1 MIGRFNSWLDNRTG
15 FGEPLRAFLNYPVP
29 EYVHKNLL
37 YSLGGLTLIAL
48 ILQMVSGVM
57 LVFYYDP
64 SAQEAYNSVDYLTYQ
79 ASLGWLVRGVHH
91 YGASAM
97 VILVTAHM
105 LHTYFTS
112 AYKRPREINWISG
125 VLLLMLTLAFGFT
138 GYLLPWDQR
147 GYWATKVGTEIAG
160 SVPLVGNYLALFM
173 RGGEHLG
180 QVTLTR
186 FYAIHVIILPVT
198 LLSLVV
204 LHLQQLRRH
213 GMAPPITKSA
223 KARAHRFVPFYPHW
237 VLTDIILGIILLV
250 ALAGLSW
257 WIRAPLEF
265 PADPTSSN
273 YVPRPEWYFLFIFEM
288 LKYFPG
294 PWEPVAAVFLPLLV
308 VGGLIALPFL
318 DTSDERRP
326 WRKPL
331 TTGIAIICLFLIVFL
346 TIQAS

>member
-1 MIGRFNSWLDNRTG
+1 
-15 FGEPLRAFLNYPVP
+15 
-29 EYVHKNLL
+29 
-37 YSLGGLTLIAL
+37 
-48 ILQMVSGVM
+48 
-57 LVFYYDP
+57 
-64 SAQEAYNSVDYLTYQ
+64 
-79 ASLGWLVRGVHH
+79 
-91 YGASAM
+91 M

-112 AYKRPREINWISG
+112 AYKRPRELNWISG

-147 GYWATKVGTEIAG
+147 GDRATKVGTEIAG

-223 KARAHRFVPFYPHW
+223 KACAHRFVPFYPH
-237 VLTDIILGIILLV
+237 
-250 ALAGLSW
+250 
-257 WIRAPLEF
+257 
-265 PADPTSSN
+265 
-273 YVPRPEWYFLFIFEM
+273 
-288 LKYFPG
+288 
-294 PWEPVAAVFLPLLV
+294 
-308 VGGLIALPFL
+308 
-318 DTSDERRP
+318 
-326 WRKPL
+326 
-331 TTGIAIICLFLIVFL
+331 
-346 TIQAS
+346 